1 MATTNVESVP
11 ITILS
16 RCQRFNFKKF
26 SLDDLMKQIRFV
38 CEEEKI
44 SITDDAIR
52 EIAYLSEGGMRDALS
67 LLDQLSANAMEI
79 TLDSIL
85 TNYGS
90 ISLKFIQDLLV
101 DIANHDAK
109 KIHEAM
115 QELADTSS
123 DYKIFIKK
131 VIQELSNIAVLIAT
145 NTYQGNFTYEQVETL
160 ILSLNDCL
168 NKINININ
176 PFLLIETIFL
186 GSFMLDKKKNVDN
199 YAENVDKLLENK
211 AKEKQ
216 LVKKEEKNTE
226 KTLNVTP
233 SNIHEDEYLTQLIK
247 IRVNNCFV
255 NAKKE
260 YLLEAKEVWSK
271 VINDDSILPNIKS
284 LLLDSS
290 VVASSNDYCI
300 LSSKLESTVHLINKE
315 LDDLEEV
322 LKKYFPV
329 RKHFIALLDEE
340 WKNEKS
346 LYAKTIKN
354 GGKYELMSEEE
365 LSSLKPKVYSEM
377 EEIAQ
382 KVFNH
387 DKIEMV

>member
-26 SLDDLMKQIRFV
+26 SLDDLMKQILFV

-67 LLDQLSANAMEI
+67 LLDQLSANATEI

-176 PFLLIETIFL
+176 PFLLDPFPGAYPAI
-186 GSFMLDKKKNVDN
+186 
-199 YAENVDKLLENK
+199 YKL
-211 AKEKQ
+211 
-216 LVKKEEKNTE
+216 
-226 KTLNVTP
+226 
-233 SNIHEDEYLTQLIK
+233 
-247 IRVNNCFV
+247 
-255 NAKKE
+255 
-260 YLLEAKEVWSK
+260 
-271 VINDDSILPNIKS
+271 NDIS
-284 LLLDSS
+284 LLL
-290 VVASSNDYCI
+290 
-300 LSSKLESTVHLINKE
+300 
-315 LDDLEEV
+315 
-322 LKKYFPV
+322 
-329 RKHFIALLDEE
+329 E
-340 WKNEKS
+340 WR
-346 LYAKTIKN
+346 
-354 GGKYELMSEEE
+354 
-365 LSSLKPKVYSEM
+365 
-377 EEIAQ
+377 
-382 KVFNH
+382 
-387 DKIEMV
+387 

>member
-1 MATTNVESVP
+1 
-11 ITILS
+11 
-16 RCQRFNFKKF
+16 
-26 SLDDLMKQIRFV
+26 
-38 CEEEKI
+38 
-44 SITDDAIR
+44 
-52 EIAYLSEGGMRDALS
+52 
-67 LLDQLSANAMEI
+67 MEI
-79 TLDSIL
+79 NLDSIL

-211 AKEKQ
+211 M
-216 LVKKEEKNTE
+216 KN
-226 KTLNVTP
+226 L
-233 SNIHEDEYLTQLIK
+233 
-247 IRVNNCFV
+247 
-255 NAKKE
+255 
-260 YLLEAKEVWSK
+260 
-271 VINDDSILPNIKS
+271 
-284 LLLDSS
+284 
-290 VVASSNDYCI
+290 
-300 LSSKLESTVHLINKE
+300 
-315 LDDLEEV
+315 
-322 LKKYFPV
+322 
-329 RKHFIALLDEE
+329 
-340 WKNEKS
+340 
-346 LYAKTIKN
+346 
-354 GGKYELMSEEE
+354 
-365 LSSLKPKVYSEM
+365 
-377 EEIAQ
+377 
-382 KVFNH
+382 
-387 DKIEMV
+387 